1 MAGPRGPYQYYIVE
15 NFVPAS
21 TAGRHG
27 QIHTR
32 PTPNQGVSTRLYV
45 QGPAGLKKHPPGT
58 KFRIRA
64 KVSRHKGNA
73 KYLKSYYSWPF
84 KIVDRPKRRLH
95 IVQSDARIDRKELEN
110 AAQRHGNI
118 SKWIVPKSAAPGDYV
133 VIFIGGLGFFATGL
147 INSPTASR
155 SDWKKRYAAGLT
167 KITLI
172 DPPISLPTIRR
183 HIPKLLWAKYPRN
196 VHTPKELI
204 AKQIQRL
211 IADRQLS
218 RVPDLDNNAL
228 DGANIEEL
236 RRVALL
242 KAQKRVRGIK
252 ATTINRARSRAIHLY
267 VLRRAN
273 GRCEGCEASAPFR
286 KPDGSPYLE
295 PHHVTRLA
303 DEGPDH
309 PARVIALCPNCHRR
323 AHSAEDKNA
332 FNRRLRNTLQRIEAK
347 LSKG

>member
-1 MAGPRGPYQYYIVE
+1 MI
-15 NFVPAS
+15 FVTTFTLA
-21 TAGRHG
+21 
-27 QIHTR
+27 
-32 PTPNQGVSTRLYV
+32 
-45 QGPAGLKKHPPGT
+45 AGL
-58 KFRIRA
+58 RVR
-64 KVSRHKGNA
+64 SREN
-73 KYLKSYYSWPF
+73 
-84 KIVDRPKRRLH
+84 
-95 IVQSDARIDRKELEN
+95 IVQSKLDVPNGGQARSRFEP
-110 AAQRHGNI
+110 
-118 SKWIVPKSAAPGDYV
+118 VPKSAAPGDYV

-155 SDWKKRYAAGLT
+155 SDWKNRYGAGLT

-183 HIPKLLWAKYPRN
+183 HIPKLLWAKYPSG
-196 VHTPKELI
+196 VHTPTELI

-218 RVPDLDNNAL
+218 RVPDLDNSVL

-273 GRCEGCEASAPFR
+273 GRCEGCDISSVQKAGRFP
-286 KPDGSPYLE
+286 
-295 PHHVTRLA
+295 
-303 DEGPDH
+303 
-309 PARVIALCPNCHRR
+309 
-323 AHSAEDKNA
+323 
-332 FNRRLRNTLQRIEAK
+332 
-347 LSKG
+347 LS